1 MKTLVV
7 VTFATGAITG
17 PALAGVVYNLPLLLA
32 FDVLQQTLAKARDEK
47 LFQCS
52 RNQLGNLMESSKSC
66 LPWNDWSALR
76 DGVRRRNE
84 VAHDGQFSRP
94 SAICKIDISNVEAQ
108 LHTLG
113 NRAAAWNL
121 RLLFRE
127 DLDRLN
133 FVDDEEASLGRGEH
147 FQGMCGVREWARIVG
162 ACGKHAYRLSFRL
175 SDVEP
180 SAWHRRLDQH
190 PPWKGLAGNEPFD
203 DTSRDARRPLVLRR
217 L

>member
-32 FDVLQQTLAKARDEK
+32 FDALQQTLAKARDEK

-84 VAHDGQFSRP
+84 VAHDGQLFD
-94 SAICKIDISNVEAQ
+94 AKQCLLDISNVEAQ
-108 LHTLG
+108 LH
-113 NRAAAWNL
+113 AWGIT
-121 RLLFRE
+121 
-127 DLDRLN
+127 
-133 FVDDEEASLGRGEH
+133 EAD
-147 FQGMCGVREWARIVG
+147 F
-162 ACGKHAYRLSFRL
+162 
-175 SDVEP
+175 
-180 SAWHRRLDQH
+180 
-190 PPWKGLAGNEPFD
+190 
-203 DTSRDARRPLVLRR
+203 
-217 L
+217 